1 MEVEWD
7 KDRIERK
14 GFFLSVYHLSLIVL
28 QHLLSVAIFFI
39 KHIVSNNMI
48 NL

>member
-7 KDRIERK
+7 KDRIEGK

-28 QHLLSVAIFFI
+28 QHLLSIAIPIFHQTYCI
-39 KHIVSNNMI
+39 K
-48 NL
+48 